1 MTSTLT
7 FIGCGHLGKTLGRLW
22 TNAGTFV
29 VQDVLTRSA
38 ASAADAVAY
47 IGAGRTVGAYAELK
61 TADIFLI
68 ATADD
73 SIAAASDALAATGV
87 LRAGTIVFHCSG
99 ALPSA
104 ALAAASR
111 CGASVASIH
120 PIRSFA
126 SPDEA
131 GKNFAG
137 TWCGVEGDDAALALL
152 EPAFAA
158 LGAKTVRIDASGKT
172 LYHAAAV
179 FAANYTTTLLGIAQ
193 EAYAAT
199 GIAPEI
205 ALKLMEPLVRAG
217 IDNVFRLGP
226 VKALSGPAARGDMAT
241 VEKQRAAVSAWN
253 SQYGEV
259 YRQLAALA
267 VGLAAKGKSND

>member
-1 MTSTLT
+1 MTPKLT

-22 TNAGTFV
+22 TDAGTFV
-29 VQDVLTRSA
+29 IHDVLTRSHT
-38 ASAADAVAY
+38 SAAESVAY
-47 IGAGRTVGAYAELK
+47 IGAGRAVGAYADLRP
-61 TADIFLI
+61 ADIYLI

-73 SIAAASDALAATGV
+73 GIVAAAEALAATKL
-87 LRAGTIVFHCSG
+87 LRTGSVVFHCSG
-99 ALPSA
+99 ALPSS

-111 CGASVASIH
+111 CSAAVASIH

-126 SPDEA
+126 SPDDVV
-131 GKNFAG
+131 KDFAG
-137 TWCGVEGDDAALALL
+137 TWCGAEGDDTALTLL

-158 LGAKTVRIDASGKT
+158 LGANTVRIDAARKT

-193 EAYAAT
+193 EGYAAA
-199 GIAPEI
+199 GVAPDT

-226 VKALSGPAARGDMAT
+226 AKALSGPAARGDMAT
-241 VEKQRAAVSAWN
+241 VEKQHAAVSAWN
-253 SQYGEV
+253 SEYGEV

-267 VGLAAKGKSND
+267 VELAARRDSDK